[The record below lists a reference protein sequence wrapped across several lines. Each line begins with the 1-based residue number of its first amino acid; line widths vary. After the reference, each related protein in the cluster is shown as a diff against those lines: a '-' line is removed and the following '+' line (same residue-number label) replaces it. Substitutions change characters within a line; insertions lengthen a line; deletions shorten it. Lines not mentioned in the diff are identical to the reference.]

1 MSEAPSSN
9 DKPAMLAGVRV
20 IECSLLGPAAITSH
34 LIDLGAEV
42 IKVESP
48 AGDYG
53 RKMTWPIMEGT
64 SLLHL
69 HVNRG
74 KQSLVLNLKQPD
86 AIAVF
91 EDLVRTSDVVVEA
104 MRPGFLAKMG
114 LGYARLKEL
123 NPKIVMCTISGYGAT
138 GPYQNLPSHGIAYDA
153 WSGTIQ
159 PVVDDEGFCR
169 IPDQANIGIT
179 AGPAFGAIGILGALL
194 RAEKTG
200 EGACMELA
208 QSDSSAYF
216 DWYRIETWKGYDD
229 YPDDVVTGNPS
240 DDYERRAPGLG
251 GMWEGV
257 RYQYYESSDGHVLF
271 MASERSFW
279 KNFCEGIDRMDLFEQ
294 WPGKTIAD
302 HARGNKQLQAEL
314 RDIFR
319 TRTSQEWID
328 FADEHNT
335 TIAPANTAQTVRHDP
350 QFQDRFQWV
359 SYDDAGADMLLFPLH
374 VEGEELPVPAK
385 APELGE
391 HTDQVL
397 RDVLG
402 YDDAKVASLRDA
414 GALG

>member
-1 MSEAPSSN
+1 MSGERVR
-9 DKPAMLAGVRV
+9 PAMLDGVRV
-20 IECSLLGPAAITSH
+20 VECSLLGPAAITSH

-42 IKVESP
+42 IKVEAP

-53 RKMTWPIMEGT
+53 RKMTWPLMDGT

-74 KQSLVLNLKQPD
+74 KQSLVLNLKQPE

-91 EDLVRTSDVVVEA
+91 EDLVRESDVVVEA

-114 LGYARLKEL
+114 LGYDRLKEL

-179 AGPAFGAIGILGALL
+179 AGPAFGAIGILAALV

-200 EGACMELA
+200 EGACMEIA

-216 DWYRIETWKGYDD
+216 DWYRIETWKGYDE
-229 YPDDVVTGNPS
+229 YPEDVVTGNPS

-257 RYQYYESSDGHVLF
+257 RYQYYESSDGHILF
-271 MASERSFW
+271 MASEQSFW
-279 KNFCEGIDRMDLFEQ
+279 KNFCEGVGRMDLFEK

-302 HARGNKQLQAEL
+302 HARGNTELQAEL

-319 TRTSQEWID
+319 TKTSQEWID

-350 QFQDRFQWV
+350 QFQDRFSWV
-359 SYDDAGADMLLFPLH
+359 SYEDAGADMLLFPLH
-374 VEGEELPVPAK
+374 VEGEELPVPTR
-385 APELGE
+385 APEVGE
-391 HTDQVL
+391 HSEQVL
-397 RDVLG
+397 RTVLG
-402 YDDAKVASLRDA
+402 YDDAKLAALRET

>member
-1 MSEAPSSN
+1 MSPQSA
-9 DKPAMLAGVRV
+9 KPAMLAGVRV
-20 IECSLLGPAAITSH
+20 VECSLLGPAAITSH
-34 LIDLGAEV
+34 LVDLGAEV
-42 IKVESP
+42 VKVEPP

-53 RKMTWPIMEGT
+53 RKMTWPLMDGT

-91 EDLVRTSDVVVEA
+91 EDLVRGADVVVEA

-114 LGYARLKEL
+114 LGYDRLKEL

-159 PVVDDEGFCR
+159 PVLDDEGFCH

-179 AGPAFGAIGILGALL
+179 AGPAFGAIGILAALV

-200 EGACMELA
+200 EGACMEIA

-229 YPDDVVTGNPS
+229 YPEDVVTGNPS
-240 DDYERRAPGLG
+240 DDYERRPAGLG

-257 RYQYYESSDGHVLF
+257 RYQYYESSDGHILF
-271 MASERSFW
+271 MASEQAFW
-279 KNFCEGIDRMDLFEQ
+279 KNFCAGVDRMDLFEK

-302 HARGNKQLQAEL
+302 HARGNKELQAEL

-350 QFQDRFQWV
+350 QFQARFDWV
-359 SYDDAGADMLLFPLH
+359 SYEDAGADMLLFPLH

-385 APELGE
+385 APEVGE
-391 HTDQVL
+391 HTESVL

-402 YDDAKVASLRDA
+402 YDDAKIAQLREA

>member
-1 MSEAPSSN
+1 
-9 DKPAMLAGVRV
+9 
-20 IECSLLGPAAITSH
+20 
-34 LIDLGAEV
+34 
-42 IKVESP
+42 
-48 AGDYG
+48 
-53 RKMTWPIMEGT
+53 
-64 SLLHL
+64 
-69 HVNRG
+69 
-74 KQSLVLNLKQPD
+74 
-86 AIAVF
+86 
-91 EDLVRTSDVVVEA
+91 
-104 MRPGFLAKMG
+104 MG
-114 LGYARLKEL
+114 LGYDRLKEL

-200 EGACMELA
+200 EGACMEIA

-229 YPDDVVTGNPS
+229 YPDDIVTGNPS
-240 DDYERRAPGLG
+240 DDNERRAPGLG

-257 RYQYYESSDGHVLF
+257 RYQYYESSDGHILF
-271 MASERSFW
+271 MASEQSFW
-279 KNFCEGIDRMDLFEQ
+279 KNFCEGVGRMDLFEK

-302 HARGNKQLQAEL
+302 HARGNKELQAEL

-335 TIAPANTAQTVRHDP
+335 TIAPANTAQTRAARPAVP
-350 QFQDRFQWV
+350 
-359 SYDDAGADMLLFPLH
+359 G
-374 VEGEELPVPAK
+374 PVP
-385 APELGE
+385 L
-391 HTDQVL
+391 DVL
-397 RDVLG
+397 RRRRCRHAAVPAARRG
-402 YDDAKVASLRDA
+402 
-414 GALG
+414 

>member
-1 MSEAPSSN
+1 
-9 DKPAMLAGVRV
+9 MLDGVRV

-42 IKVESP
+42 VKVEAP
-48 AGDYG
+48 AGDYV
-53 RKMTWPIMEGT
+53 RKMTWPLMDGT

-91 EDLVRTSDVVVEA
+91 EDLVRRSDVVVEA

-114 LGYARLKEL
+114 LGYERLKEL

-159 PVVDDEGFCR
+159 PVLDDEGFCH

-179 AGPAFGAIGILGALL
+179 AGPAFGAIGILAALL

-200 EGACMELA
+200 KGASMEIA

-240 DDYERRAPGLG
+240 DDYERRPAGLG

-257 RYQYYESSDGHVLF
+257 RYQYYESSDGHILF
-271 MASERSFW
+271 MASEQAFW
-279 KNFCEGIDRMDLFEQ
+279 KNFCEGVDRMDLFEQ

-302 HARGNKQLQAEL
+302 HARGNKELQAEL

-319 TRTSQEWID
+319 ARTSQEWID

-350 QFQDRFQWV
+350 QFQDRFRWV
-359 SYDDAGADMLLFPLH
+359 SYEDAGADMLLFPLH
-374 VEGEELPVPAK
+374 VEGEELPVPTK
-385 APELGE
+385 APEVGE
-391 HTDQVL
+391 HTEAVL

-402 YDDAKVASLRDA
+402 YDDAKVASLRAA